1 MACPSDQAHA
11 ALSDFN
17 PFDPGVRDDPYTYY
31 DRLRQE
37 TPAVQSAL
45 LEQMWFL
52 SRHADCIA
60 VLRDLRFTSQADFG
74 PNGDAIE
81 EGQRSFLF
89 MDPPDHTRLRGLVS
103 KAFTPRVIESL
114 RPKAQV
120 FFDAALDRLLAAG
133 ECDVVE
139 DLAYPLPINMITQ
152 LMGVP
157 GHDEE
162 LFKQWS
168 RPLARSL
175 DPEFVL
181 PPDFVVARDRAVENF
196 RTYFVDLIDHRRR
209 RPGDDLLSALIAAE
223 EEGDRLTQ
231 DELLSILVL
240 LLVAGHE
247 TTVNLIGNAV
257 LNMMRHRDQWERLVA
272 ESGLVNSAVEEVLR
286 FDPPVQ
292 FDGRQATADIEIG
305 GVVIPEGHFVLLVL
319 GAANRDPAVFHD
331 GFVFDISRAE
341 ARHHLSFGFGIHHC
355 LGAPLARMEAQVA
368 LSSLAQRA
376 PSMTLM
382 SDEVTYRE
390 NFILRGLETLPLA
403 LVS

>member
-1 MACPSDQAHA
+1 
-11 ALSDFN
+11 
-17 PFDPGVRDDPYTYY
+17 
-31 DRLRQE
+31 
-37 TPAVQSAL
+37 
-45 LEQMWFL
+45 
-52 SRHADCIA
+52 
-60 VLRDLRFTSQADFG
+60 
-74 PNGDAIE
+74 
-81 EGQRSFLF
+81 
-89 MDPPDHTRLRGLVS
+89 
-103 KAFTPRVIESL
+103 
-114 RPKAQV
+114 
-120 FFDAALDRLLAAG
+120 
-133 ECDVVE
+133 
-139 DLAYPLPINMITQ
+139 
-152 LMGVP
+152 
-157 GHDEE
+157 
-162 LFKQWS
+162 
-168 RPLARSL
+168 
-175 DPEFVL
+175 
-181 PPDFVVARDRAVENF
+181 
-196 RTYFVDLIDHRRR
+196 YFVDLIDHRRR